1 MDGPSLSQRMK
12 RRRKGLEEICSAVDP
27 QKAGSVMTSTMAWFP
42 LLLTLLIYCT
52 GSWAQSVLTQPPSV
66 SGGLGQTVT
75 ISCAGSA
82 NNIGIVGV
90 NWYQQLPGKAPKLLI
105 YANNRRP
112 SSVPDR
118 FSGSTSGNTGS
129 LTITGLQAEDEA
141 DYYCMSADITQGP
154 IFGGGTRL
162 TVLGQP
168 KSAPSVTLFPP
179 SSEELSANKATL
191 VCLISDF
198 YPSGLT
204 VAWKADGTPVT
215 QGVETTKPSKQSNN
229 KYAASSYLSLS
240 PNEWKSRGRFT
251 CQVTH
256 EGSTVEK
263 SVVPA
268 ECS

>member
-1 MDGPSLSQRMK
+1 
-12 RRRKGLEEICSAVDP
+12 
-27 QKAGSVMTSTMAWFP
+27 MAWTP
-42 LLLTLLIYCT
+42 LLLGLLAHCT
-52 GSWAQSVLTQPPSV
+52 GSVASYVLTQPPSV
-66 SGGLGQTVT
+66 SVNLGQTARIT
-75 ISCAGSA
+75 CGG
-82 NNIGIVGV
+82 NNIG
-90 NWYQQLPGKAPKLLI
+90 
-105 YANNRRP
+105 
-112 SSVPDR
+112 S
-118 FSGSTSGNTGS
+118 
-129 LTITGLQAEDEA
+129 
-141 DYYCMSADITQGP
+141 
-154 IFGGGTRL
+154 
-162 TVLGQP
+162 QP

-179 SSEELSANKATL
+179 SNEELSANKATL

-240 PNEWKSRGRFT
+240 PNQWKSRGRFT

>member
-1 MDGPSLSQRMK
+1 
-12 RRRKGLEEICSAVDP
+12 
-27 QKAGSVMTSTMAWFP
+27 MAWSP
-42 LLLTLLIYCT
+42 LLLTLLAHCT
-52 GSWAQSVLTQPPSV
+52 GSWAQSGLTQPSSV
-66 SGGLGQTVT
+66 SGALGQRVT
-75 ISCAGSA
+75 ISCTGVGSY
-82 NNIGIVGV
+82 VY
-90 NWYQQLPGKAPKLLI
+90 WYQQIPGMTPKTII
-105 YANNRRP
+105 YLNSNRP
-112 SSVPDR
+112 SGVPDR
-118 FSGSTSGNTGS
+118 FSGSKSGSTGT

-141 DYYCMSADITQGP
+141 DYYCSSWDSSGSGYV
-154 IFGGGTRL
+154 FGGGTKV

-179 SSEELSANKATL
+179 SNEELSANKATL

-240 PNEWKSRGRFT
+240 PNEWKSRSRFT

>member
-12 RRRKGLEEICSAVDP
+12 RRRNRLGDVCSAVQP
-27 QKAGSVMTSTMAWFP
+27 QKAGSVMISTMAWSP
-42 LLLTLLIYCT
+42 LLLTLLIHCT
-52 GSWAQSVLTQPPSV
+52 GSWAQSVLSQPPSV
-66 SGGLGQTVT
+66 SGALGQTVT
-75 ISCAGSA
+75 IPCAGGA
-82 NNIGIVGV
+82 NNIGIAGG

-112 SSVPDR
+112 SGVPER
-118 FSGSTSGNTGS
+118 FSGSKSGNTGS

-141 DYYCMSADITQGP
+141 DYYCQSLDFTQGA

>member
-1 MDGPSLSQRMK
+1 RGTKATVGLRSPNRWTLS
-12 RRRKGLEEICSAVDP
+12 
-27 QKAGSVMTSTMAWFP
+27 
-42 LLLTLLIYCT
+42 
-52 GSWAQSVLTQPPSV
+52 
-66 SGGLGQTVT
+66 
-75 ISCAGSA
+75 
-82 NNIGIVGV
+82 
-90 NWYQQLPGKAPKLLI
+90 
-105 YANNRRP
+105 
-112 SSVPDR
+112 
-118 FSGSTSGNTGS
+118 FSPT
-129 LTITGLQAEDEA
+129 E
-141 DYYCMSADITQGP
+141 
-154 IFGGGTRL
+154 
-162 TVLGQP
+162 GQP

-179 SSEELSANKATL
+179 SNEELSANKATL

-240 PNEWKSRGRFT
+240 PNQWKSRSRFTCQVTHEGTSVETTKPSKQSNNKYAASSYVNLSPDQWKSRSSYT

-263 SVVPA
+263 TVVPT

>member
-1 MDGPSLSQRMK
+1 
-12 RRRKGLEEICSAVDP
+12 
-27 QKAGSVMTSTMAWFP
+27 MAWSP
-42 LLLTLLIYCT
+42 LLLILLAHCT
-52 GSWAQSVLTQPPSV
+52 VSWAQSRLTQPPSV
-66 SGGLGQTVT
+66 SGSLGQRVT
-75 ISCAGSA
+75 ISCAGSSS
-82 NNIGIVGV
+82 NIGGYGV
-90 NWYQQLPGKAPKLLI
+90 NWHQQFPGMAPKTII
-105 YANNRRP
+105 YGNSNRP
-112 SSVPDR
+112 SGVPDR
-118 FSGSTSGNTGS
+118 FSGSKSGNTGT

-141 DYYCMSADITQGP
+141 DYYCSSWDSSSSYV
-154 IFGGGTRL
+154 FGGGTKV

-179 SSEELSANKATL
+179 SNEELSANKATL

-240 PNEWKSRGRFT
+240 PNEWKSRSRFT